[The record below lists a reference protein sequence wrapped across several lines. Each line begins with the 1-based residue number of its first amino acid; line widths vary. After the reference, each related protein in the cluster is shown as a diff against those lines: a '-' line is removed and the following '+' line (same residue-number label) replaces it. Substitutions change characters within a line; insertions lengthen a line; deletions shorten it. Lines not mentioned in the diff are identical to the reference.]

1 MSAAKFIKI
10 FKTGTFK
17 DSTGKEHTITTE
29 ELDRRVTLYNE
40 QQEDAKR
47 KAPHVIGHPTHNA
60 PAYGWVGKLKREGQY
75 LLASCEEM
83 ADSFVEAV
91 NSKAYKFRSASFYG
105 DGLLRHVGWLGA
117 AQPAVPGLDEVSF
130 ADDAD
135 MVLFEDF
142 MDWETA
148 WGLNRAGEL
157 FQRFRDWIIEQS
169 GLEVADSVMPQWNID
184 GLKNAKADQEEFNDP
199 TPIKDINMTELE
211 KKLETLQSNFTQLQT
226 ELTTVKAERDAL
238 KTASDAQAASFAS
251 LTTQVAQL
259 SELNVR
265 RDIENYCDKMIA
277 DKKMLPAERQYFVD
291 DLTAKAKISTS
302 DFAEGES
309 PLAKA
314 RAMLEARSAHSL
326 FTEFATG
333 ERASNPADAGSQ
345 RMPSNVSFS
354 EEGADL
360 DAAIRKVMLE
370 KSINYNDAFELV
382 AQEL

>member
-130 ADDAD
+130 ADDAE

-211 KKLETLQSNFTQLQT
+211 KKLETLQSNFTQLQS

-291 DLTAKAKISTS
+291 DLTAKAKISTA
-302 DFAEGES
+302 DFAEGAS
-309 PLAKA
+309 PLDKTKAMLDA
-314 RAMLEARSAHSL
+314 RAPHSL
-326 FTEFATG
+326 FTEVATSD
-333 ERASNPADAGSQ
+333 RAGVPTPTGQ
-345 RMPSNVSFS
+345 RMPSNVSFT
-354 EEGADL
+354 EEGSDL
-360 DAAIRKVMLE
+360 DEQIRKVMAE
-370 KSINYNDAFELV
+370 KHINYNDAFELV

>member
-1 MSAAKFIKI
+1 MSTPKFIKI
-10 FKTGTFK
+10 FKAGTFK

-47 KAPHVIGHPTHNA
+47 KAPHVIGHPTHNL

-130 ADDAD
+130 TEDAN

-142 MDWETA
+142 MDWDTA
-148 WGLNRAGEL
+148 WNLNRAGEL

-169 GLEVADSVMPQWNID
+169 GLEVADRVMPQWNID
-184 GLKNAKADQEEFNDP
+184 GLKNAKAEPTPEFNDP
-199 TPIKDINMTELE
+199 TPIKDNNMTELE
-211 KKLETLQSNFTQLQT
+211 KKLETLQSDFTQVQT
-226 ELTTVKAERDAL
+226 ELATVKAERDAL
-238 KTASDAQAASFAS
+238 KTANDAQAASFAS

-265 RDIENYCDKMIA
+265 RDIENYCDKLIA
-277 DKKMLPAERQYFVD
+277 DKKMLPAEREFFVD
-291 DLTAKAKISTS
+291 DLTAKAKVSTS
-302 DFAEGES
+302 DFAEGTS
-309 PLAKA
+309 PLDKTKAMLDA
-314 RAMLEARSAHSL
+314 RAPHSL
-326 FTEFATG
+326 FTEVATG
-333 ERASNPADAGSQ
+333 DRAGAPAQTGQ

-354 EEGADL
+354 EEGSEL
-360 DAAIRKVMLE
+360 DEQIRKVMTE
-370 KSINYNDAFELV
+370 KNINYNEALELV
-382 AQEL
+382 SQEL